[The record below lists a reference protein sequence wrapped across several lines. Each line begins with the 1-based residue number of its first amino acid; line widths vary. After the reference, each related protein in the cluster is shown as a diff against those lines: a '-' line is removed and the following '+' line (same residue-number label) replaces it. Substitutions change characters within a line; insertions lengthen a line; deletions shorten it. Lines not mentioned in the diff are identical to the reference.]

1 LDAAASSAGLSW
13 YEVSNWA
20 RTPADRCRHNLGYWR
35 DDDWWGIGPG
45 AHSHIDGRRWWNHSG
60 LDDWSTEA
68 LAGRVPAAGSE
79 TPTAEERLTEHIM
92 LGIRLPEG
100 ISTDRVTDGSVD
112 SLVDDGL
119 VRRLPGPTQRIA
131 LTLRGRLL
139 ADLVVRRLRWG

>member
-1 LDAAASSAGLSW
+1 
-13 YEVSNWA
+13 
-20 RTPADRCRHNLGYWR
+20 
-35 DDDWWGIGPG
+35 
-45 AHSHIDGRRWWNHSG
+45 
-60 LDDWSTEA
+60 
-68 LAGRVPAAGSE
+68 
-79 TPTAEERLTEHIM
+79 TEHIM